1 MVEGEFEVNTQYH
14 FYMETQ
20 TVLARPSE
28 KGQIDMVSATQWSSS
43 QHVFTNFPKY
53 ESTNVLFIFC
63 FDFPKCSKLKTNKQQ
78 EICFLFQLRIIGEKK
93 IADSY
98 LENS

>member
-43 QHVFTNFPKY
+43 QHVFTNFPN
-53 ESTNVLFIFC
+53 TNLRMFFIYF
-63 FDFPKCSKLKTNKQQ
+63 FFRFSQMLKT
-78 EICFLFQLRIIGEKK
+78 
-93 IADSY
+93 
-98 LENS
+98 ENNNIF